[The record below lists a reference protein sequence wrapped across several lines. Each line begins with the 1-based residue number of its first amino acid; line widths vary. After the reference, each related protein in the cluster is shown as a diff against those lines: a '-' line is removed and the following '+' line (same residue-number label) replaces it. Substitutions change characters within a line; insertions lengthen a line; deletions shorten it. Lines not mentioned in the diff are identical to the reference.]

1 MVQQR
6 VRRNEDEHGRRKK
19 DIKKG
24 AALYSKVFMADDT
37 FYDLG
42 SGYGYF
48 YIISSYFDRTG
59 S

>member
-24 AALYSKVFMADDT
+24 AALYSE
-37 FYDLG
+37 
-42 SGYGYF
+42 SIYG
-48 YIISSYFDRTG
+48 
-59 S
+59 